1 MATTGTTSKHPQ
13 IDPQD
18 WSTVQPR
25 VDELLAA
32 TLTQESTPGWLRE
45 WSDLAAIVDEAYG
58 LAVRA
63 TNENTADRE
72 AEKTFLHFVE
82 EIGPRMEVAAQALRH
97 KLLEFRDYQPPADQ
111 REMMRRFRNEAD
123 LFREENVPIQTE
135 LGVLTNEYNKIA
147 GAMTVTLDGEELTL
161 PQANLRLLDT
171 NCARR
176 EEAWWAIQA
185 RWLQDRQAL
194 DDLFLKM
201 LPLRR
206 RLARNAGLP
215 DYRAFVWRSYGR
227 FDYTP
232 TDARTFHDAIEAAV
246 VPLAQRLH
254 AERAAALGV
263 DPLRPWDLEVD
274 PAGRPPLRPFETA
287 DELEEGGSRIF
298 ARVDPALAREFD
310 RLRAGSLD
318 LASRPNKAP
327 GGYCMGLPVTGH
339 AYIFMNAA
347 GSHQDVNTILH
358 EGGHAFHFAAATQAN
373 DLLFN
378 QGAPMEFSEVA
389 SMGMELLAAPYL
401 AREQGGFYDA
411 EDARRARTEHLHGIV
426 QFLPYMAVVDAFQH
440 WLYTEAPEDVA
451 ARDLDRAWGDLWGRF
466 MGGVDWGGL
475 EDERVTGWHRKV
487 HIYGYPFYYIEYGL
501 AQLGALQ
508 VWRNAL
514 RDQREAVAAY
524 RRALALG
531 HTRPLPELFQTAGA
545 RFAFDRQTVGEL
557 MALISRE
564 LDQLRVGQ
572 SGGRAVG
579 Q

>member
-1 MATTGTTSKHPQ
+1 
-13 IDPQD
+13 
-18 WSTVQPR
+18 VQPR

-45 WSDLAAIVDEAYG
+45 WSVLAAIVDEAYG

-63 TNENTADRE
+63 TNENTADEE

-82 EIGPRMEVAAQALRH
+82 EIGPRMEVAAQALRR
-97 KLLEFRDYQPPADQ
+97 KLLEYRDYQPPADQ
-111 REMMRRFRNEAD
+111 REMLRRFRNEAD

-135 LGVLTNEYNKIA
+135 LGVLTNEYNKIV

-171 NCARR
+171 DRARR
-176 EEAWWAIQA
+176 EEAWRAIQA
-185 RWLQDRQAL
+185 RWLQDRRAL

-232 TDARTFHDAIEAAV
+232 DDARTFHDAIEHAV
-246 VPLAQRLH
+246 VPLARRLH
-254 AERAAALGV
+254 AERAATLGV

-274 PAGRPPLRPFETA
+274 PTGLPPLRPFETA
-287 DELEEGGSRIF
+287 DELEEGGGRIF
-298 ARVDPALAREFD
+298 SRVDPALAHEFD

-378 QGAPMEFSEVA
+378 QGAPMEFAEVA

-401 AREQGGFYDA
+401 AREQGGFYGA
-411 EDARRARTEHLHGIV
+411 EDARRARTEHLQGIV

-440 WLYTEAPEDVA
+440 WLYTEAPEAVTA
-451 ARDLDRAWGDLWGRF
+451 PDLDRAWGDLWGRF
-466 MGGVDWGGL
+466 MGGVEWGGL

-514 RDQREAVAAY
+514 HNQQDAVAAY

-545 RFAFDRQTVGEL
+545 RFAFDRRTVGEL

-564 LDQLRVGQ
+564 LDALARK
-572 SGGRAVG
+572 
-579 Q
+579 